1 MSTDACVQQVVN
13 TATVGKKH
21 TLLQVSVVSDYMGL
35 QMRVLLCAGNNLG
48 FVFDFIYLS
57 NCLNTYFCSM
67 NTTCIRPYADQVLI
81 GECKK
86 KLQKAENSLGR
97 LSQVLTLAGNDVRL
111 KILYLLE
118 EENELCVC
126 DLADVLE
133 MTIPAVSQH
142 LRKLKDGNILQTRR
156 KGQTI
161 YYTLKEEHLEIIKPL
176 FEHITIT
183 KRKMQK
189 A

>member
-1 MSTDACVQQVVN
+1 M
-13 TATVGKKH
+13 
-21 TLLQVSVVSDYMGL
+21 
-35 QMRVLLCAGNNLG
+35 NNE
-48 FVFDFIYLS
+48 
-57 NCLNTYFCSM
+57 
-67 NTTCIRPYADQVLI
+67 TCIRPYADQVLI

-86 KLQKAENSLGR
+86 KLQKAETSFSR
-97 LSQVLTLAGNDVRL
+97 LSQVLSLAGNEVRI

-126 DLADVLE
+126 DLAEILE

-156 KGQTI
+156 SGQTI
-161 YYTLKEEHLEIIKPL
+161 YYSLKEEHLEIIKPL
-176 FEHITIT
+176 FEHITIVN
-183 KRKMQK
+183 RKKQK